1 MNEITILHLSDI
13 HFKKN
18 KDEESKMFRQT
29 VWQRLI
35 DAVITHTKEH
45 GNPDFVVITGDIAFS
60 GKKHEYDDALV
71 FLEKLKSALPK
82 ETEFLTVP
90 GNHDVDR
97 SQVSALFSLHQL
109 VHLGKTDQLLES
121 PKDIESFINNKFKSY
136 RDFILELNPSLYAAP
151 GDYFWVKNFKDKN
164 VSFLG
169 LNSAW
174 ASEGDDDR
182 FNIALG
188 YPQVTAALD
197 KSKEFSNRVFL
208 MHHPTFEWLKDL
220 ERGRGELF
228 KNCRLLLHGHTHSN
242 HELVF
247 KAHDQACLCLGANA
261 SYTNDK
267 DGFIGFQFI
276 HVNFSE
282 KDVGVKVWHYI
293 LYARREFVP
302 DMNRWPSQDGKPYF
316 EISTSEDIS
325 FQVPGS
331 FRVETFIKLPLNKRV
346 FKEIIAGNYLYVD
359 KTKYIYNFF
368 KEKGI
373 YYFLSR
379 PRRFGKSLLV
389 STLKEIFSGNRELF
403 KDLWIYDKIEWKKYP
418 VIHIDFTSLAYENQE
433 TLKKSLYETI
443 DQIANE
449 YGVQLTFSN
458 FKTRFAELIRKLS
471 ANDKVVVLIDEYDKP
486 IIDHIETL
494 SRAKGNRNILKAFY
508 EVLKSA
514 EEYLQFVFITGV
526 SKFSRVSI
534 FSGLNNL
541 TDITFLDEYA
551 ALLGYTG
558 EEMETYFDHEMA
570 RLAKVLNSEKDELVK
585 NVKDWYNGYS
595 WDGKSFV
602 YNPYSILSLF
612 KGNRF
617 ENYWFSS
624 ATPTFLINFIRE
636 SGVDVRDY
644 DGITASSYLFEQY
657 DIENLDI
664 VSLLFQTGYL
674 TAKER
679 NIAPFSKPEYVLTY
693 PNTEVR
699 ESFMVYLCHSYTGK
713 NVTEVDREYKKLKE
727 SIHRDDLPGFFEIMK
742 SFFASIPYTIVQKDR
757 ESYYHLVIYL
767 TMKAI
772 GIVIKCE
779 DHTNRGRIDAV
790 LETPRNIY
798 IFEFKIGAAAKA
810 IRQIEDKKYYEK
822 YLSSSRPVKL
832 VGVGFD
838 TKTRNIR
845 DYHIEELKMGVNY

>member
-18 KDEESKMFRQT
+18 KDEESKTFRQT
-29 VWQRLI
+29 VRQRLI
-35 DAVITHTKEH
+35 DAVLTHTKEH
-45 GNPDFVVITGDIAFS
+45 GNPDFVAVTGDVAFS
-60 GKKHEYDDALV
+60 GKKFEYDEALV
-71 FLEKLKSALPK
+71 FLGKLKTVLPK
-82 ETEFLTVP
+82 ETEFLAVP

-97 SQVSALFSLHQL
+97 KQIDEFFSLQQNIVRQDL
-109 VHLGKTDQLLES
+109 TDKFLENE
-121 PKDIESFINNKFKSY
+121 KKVQNYINVKFKAF
-136 RDFILELNPSLYAAP
+136 REFIDRLNPGLYQSEE
-151 GDYFWVKNFKDKN
+151 DYFWVKNFKDKN

-174 ASEGDDDR
+174 ASEGDNDR

-188 YPQVTAALD
+188 SPQVIAALD
-197 KSKEFSNRVFL
+197 KSKEFSNRVLL
-208 MHHPTFEWLKDL
+208 MHHPPFDWLKDL
-220 ERGRGELF
+220 ESGRGELF
-228 KNCRLLLHGHTHSN
+228 KNCRLLLHGHTHSD
-242 HELVF
+242 HAPVF
-247 KAHDQACLCLGANA
+247 KDPDHACLCLGANA

-267 DGFIGFQFI
+267 EGSIGFQFI

-282 KDVGVKVWHYI
+282 NDVDAKVWPYI
-293 LYARREFVP
+293 YDARRSEFVP
-302 DMNRWPSQDGKPYF
+302 DTNRWSGQDGKPYF
-316 EISTSEDIS
+316 ELSSFKDIS
-325 FQVPGS
+325 FQVPGDM
-331 FRVETFIKLPLNKRV
+331 RMETFIQLPLNKRV
-346 FKEIIAGNYLYVD
+346 FRELIAGNYLYVD
-359 KTKYIYNFF
+359 KTRYIYNFF

-379 PRRFGKSLLV
+379 PRRFGKSLLI
-389 STLKEIFSGNRELF
+389 STLKEIFSGNSELF
-403 KDLWIYDKIEWKKYP
+403 KDLWIYNKIEWKKYP
-418 VIHIDFTSLAYENQE
+418 VIHIDFTSLDYEDHQA
-433 TLKKSLYETI
+433 LRKSLFETI
-443 DQIANE
+443 DQLGNE
-449 YGVQLTFSN
+449 FGVQLTSSSY
-458 FKTRFAELIRKLS
+458 KTRFAELIRKLS
-471 ANDKVVVLIDEYDKP
+471 INGKVVVLIDEYDKP
-486 IIDHIETL
+486 IIDHIDTL
-494 SRAKGNRNILKAFY
+494 SIAKGNRKVLKAFY
-508 EVLKSA
+508 EVLKGT
-514 EEYLQFVFITGV
+514 EEYLKFVFITGV

-551 ALLGYTG
+551 AILGYTG

-570 RLAKVLNSEKDELVK
+570 RLAKVLNSEKDEFVK

-602 YNPYSILSLF
+602 YNPFSILSLL

-617 ENYWFSS
+617 DNYWFSS
-624 ATPTFLINFIRE
+624 ATPTLLIDFIRE
-636 SGVDVRDY
+636 SGGDVRDY

-693 PNTEVR
+693 PNAEVR

-713 NVTEVDREYKKLKE
+713 NVTEVDREYKKLKD

-742 SFFASIPYTIVQKDR
+742 SFFASIPYSIVQKDR

-772 GIVIKCE
+772 GVVIKSE
-779 DHTNRGRIDAV
+779 DPTNRGRIDAV
-790 LETPRNIY
+790 LETPRYIY
-798 IFEFKIGAAAKA
+798 ILEFKIGAAAKA
-810 IRQIEDKKYYEK
+810 MKQIKDKQYYEK

-838 TKTRNIR
+838 TGTRNIR
-845 DYHIEELKMGVNY
+845 DYRIEEVKKM